1 MMTNKHIDFTTIR
14 EDMSVY
20 EVENG
25 QILKAKQIIVDIVE
39 GEDKKGKFGN
49 LGFQPVSHVASPSDM
64 DTEGLELAE
73 VKQVTEQDEVAELK
87 FTVKK
92 QVINIYETDNAIILV
107 NPKVE
112 KIYSTNKKDKSGMI
126 LRFRTGIEV
135 NVVPKN
141 LDGKIKSITTATEK

>member
-1 MMTNKHIDFTTIR
+1 MTEKQIDFTTIR

-25 QILKAKQIIVDIVE
+25 QILKAKQIIVNIVD
-39 GEDKKGKFGN
+39 GEDKKGKFGD
-49 LGFQPVSHVASPSDM
+49 LGFQAVTHVFSPSDM
-64 DTEGLELAE
+64 DTKGLELAD
-73 VKQVTEQDEVAELK
+73 VSQVTDKDEVDDLK

-92 QVINIYETDNAIILV
+92 QVINIYETDDVIILV

-112 KIYSTNKKDKSGMI
+112 KVTSTTKKDKSGMI

-135 NVVPKN
+135 NVIPKN
-141 LDGKIKSITTATEK
+141 PKDK

>member
-1 MMTNKHIDFTTIR
+1 MMANKHIDFTTIR

-25 QILKAKQIIVDIVE
+25 QILKAKQIIVDIIE

-49 LGFQPVSHVASPSDM
+49 LGLHGVSHVASPPDM
-64 DTEGLELAE
+64 DTSGLEFGEAN
-73 VKQVTEQDEVAELK
+73 KVTEQDEVAELK

-112 KIYSTNKKDKSGMI
+112 TIHSTNKKDKSGMI

-141 LDGKIKSITTATEK
+141 LDGTIKSVVTAAKK